1 VRKIKKGGYPMKF
14 SKVRTIG
21 RVTTRTYKTLL
32 ITSSFVVLIWI
43 AYCVSLITAD
53 WLSWDPDE
61 DYEDVRM
68 VLIKC

>member
-1 VRKIKKGGYPMKF
+1 MKF
-14 SKVRTIG
+14 SKIKTIG

-32 ITSSFVVLIWI
+32 ITGSFVVLIWI
-43 AYCVSLITAD
+43 AYCVSLITED

-61 DYEDVRM
+61 DYEDTRL

>member
-1 VRKIKKGGYPMKF
+1 MKF
-14 SKVRTIG
+14 SKVKSIG
-21 RVTTRTYKTLL
+21 KVMKRTYKTVL

-61 DYEDVRM
+61 DYDDVRV
-68 VLIKC
+68 VLVEC